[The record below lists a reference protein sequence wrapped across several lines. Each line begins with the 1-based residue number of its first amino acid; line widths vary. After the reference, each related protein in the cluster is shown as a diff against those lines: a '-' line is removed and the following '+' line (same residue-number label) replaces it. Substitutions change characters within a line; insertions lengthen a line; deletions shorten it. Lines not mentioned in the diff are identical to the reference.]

1 MVSWDLNK
9 KNRGLVAARPLLM
22 ISLENLATKM
32 GFNLQTHGDTNIW
45 QMIIDDYFTGYATI
59 DISGS
64 NIAHELRIHELRIP
78 INQPEYIQEWQDV
91 EHRWNGYFPNGVGVS
106 AEHFG

>member
-32 GFNLQTHGDTNIW
+32 GFNLQTHGDTNI
-45 QMIIDDYFTGYATI
+45 
-59 DISGS
+59 
-64 NIAHELRIHELRIP
+64 
-78 INQPEYIQEWQDV
+78 
-91 EHRWNGYFPNGVGVS
+91 
-106 AEHFG
+106 